1 MKVMMIKFM
10 KRYEK
15 LIEPARNERIY
26 ELQLTYHLESK
37 EVKLIKNQMAS

>member
-1 MKVMMIKFM
+1 MIKFM

-15 LIEPARNERIY
+15 LIEPVQNERVY

-37 EVKLIKNQMAS
+37 EVKLIKNKINS